1 MDKPLRVLLI
11 EDSEDDAVLIL
22 RELRKAGYTPL
33 SERVETEYTMR
44 SALSSQKWDIILSD
58 YNMPEFCAAEALS
71 VYRECGIEIP
81 FIIVSGAVGEEKAVQ
96 LMKEGAHDYVMKDN
110 LKRLVPAIERELKE
124 SEDRKS
130 RKIAEDSYRKSD
142 FIVNASRDMM
152 ALINRSGIFETVNS
166 SFCKIFGKERQQE
179 IVGHS
184 VSEIWGQEVYEQKI
198 KPCLERCQNGE
209 DINTED
215 WFDMEGMGTQCLE
228 ISYIPYRNSNGVV
241 THAIMAAHNIT
252 NRKMAEQELD
262 KSYRNLQKTL
272 EETVNAL
279 SALVE
284 MRDPYTAGH
293 QNRVA
298 RIARAI
304 AQELGLSEDAVQGI
318 WVASLIHDIGKVRV
332 PADILSRPAHLSS
345 AEFELIKEHPQT
357 GYEILRKI
365 DFPWPIAEIVLQH
378 HERINGSGYP
388 LGLKGD
394 EILFASRIIGVADVV
409 EAMTYHRPY
418 REALGLDAALD
429 EIKENKGIL
438 YDSDVVD
445 ACIKVFLEKGL
456 ALD

>member
-71 VYRECGIEIP
+71 VYRECGIEVP

-110 LKRLVPAIERELKE
+110 LQRLVPAIERELKE

-345 AEFELIKEHPQT
+345 AEFELIKEHPRT
-357 GYEILRKI
+357 GYEILKKI

>member
-1 MDKPLRVLLI
+1 
-11 EDSEDDAVLIL
+11 
-22 RELRKAGYTPL
+22 
-33 SERVETEYTMR
+33 MR

-184 VSEIWGQEVYEQKI
+184 VSEMWGQEVYEQKI

-298 RIARAI
+298 GIARAI
-304 AQELGLSEDAVQGI
+304 AQELGLSEDAAQGI

-345 AEFELIKEHPQT
+345 AEFELIKEHPRT
-357 GYEILRKI
+357 GYEILKKI

>member
-1 MDKPLRVLLI
+1 MDKLLRVLLI

-22 RELRKAGYTPL
+22 RELRKAGYTPV

-71 VYRECGIEIP
+71 VYRECGIEVP

-110 LKRLVPAIERELKE
+110 LQRLVPAIERELKE

-184 VSEIWGQEVYEQKI
+184 VSEMWGQEVYEQKI

-298 RIARAI
+298 GIARAI
-304 AQELGLSEDAVQGI
+304 AQELGLSEDAAQGI

-345 AEFELIKEHPQT
+345 AEFELIKEHPRT
-357 GYEILRKI
+357 GYEILKKI